1 MLFQAIDFST
11 KAHRGQFRKASG
23 VPYIYHPLSVAKI
36 LIELGCSEE
45 LVVAG
50 ILHDTVEDTSV
61 TLHDIHVQFGERV
74 AYLVES
80 VSEPDK
86 SAAWEIRKQHTIA
99 FLEDAPMDVLLIA
112 CADKLDNARSLQ
124 NDLARMGEALWQRF
138 NRPKASQ
145 SWYYYALVDVLS
157 RRATEEPLI
166 SLVKQLNAIVTD
178 IFSDPLNNKKNRNTA
193 KVAQTL
199 Q

>member
-1 MLFQAIDFST
+1 MLFQAIEVAT
-11 KAHRGQFRKASG
+11 TAHRGQLRKASG

-36 LIELGCSEE
+36 LIENGCAEE

-50 ILHDTVEDTSV
+50 VLHDTVEDTVIS
-61 TLHDIHVQFGERV
+61 LNDIRTQFGERV
-74 AYLVES
+74 ASLVEG

-86 SAAWEIRKQHTIA
+86 YAPWEIRKQHTIA
-99 FLEDAPMDVLLIA
+99 FLEHAPMDILLIA

-138 NRPKASQ
+138 NRAKAHQ
-145 SWYYYALVDVLS
+145 AWYYGGLVDVLT

-166 SLVKQLNAIVTD
+166 SLVKELSAAVKD
-178 IFSDPLNNKKNRNTA
+178 LFGDPLVNKNPPLFGKKNE
-193 KVAQTL
+193 
-199 Q
+199 